1 MKLENKHGAQVKMC
15 QIRLHLARKIG
26 QMIGSKRLDK
36 LIHSMSKMKSRFSP
50 TCLAFVG
57 LGTGTILL
65 WRWIYW
71 SRHGV
76 EFTDEGLYLLA
87 AQDPWKNTFATFFG
101 FLLHPLFL
109 LSRCDLG
116 LYRVLALVL
125 LVGIA
130 GILAISYVRFLQI
143 SFGWVQLASATAII
157 SASLLVFSDGRRTPG
172 YDYLVLAGALV
183 AWAGYFSLRSRAL
196 GSIGGFFLLS
206 SGLIICAFGKWVV
219 ALLLLVIFLILLGT
233 KKLLTPRKM
242 ILWASLLALGLVA
255 SISWIGVEAMR
266 KTFTEA
272 GCFVWALGS
281 HGTKLIP
288 FYGATLI
295 NFVYRCFRA
304 FLYGAPLLLF
314 CAWAVK
320 VPKVRQRLEGWA
332 WFFACGILI
341 VGVVLGLTKAGAS
354 SFSRVGSNVAAELLW
369 LIAAALI
376 FCGIKFWKTMLR
388 HGAEGAC
395 LVGTPFIL
403 GVGTA
408 TALGDY
414 AGHGAV
420 FFVLAGIGIWAALLR
435 RGANP
440 RIAEAFLWVSVCL
453 NFIRLDKSLQ
463 DQFRTQPP
471 WTCNEE
477 WKITESGPLVYL
489 DKDQAKSLQVM
500 RESLARLGF
509 RAGDPIIAIGDLPG
523 AVYLLG
529 GWSPG
534 TCWYFAGTLGQ
545 LPYCKAVVSLVSSGT
560 LQKSFFLF
568 RKNSPLYPER
578 GEILRLAEQPNQPD
592 EVTAQ
597 VILEREETHL
607 AIWHPMARK
616 AKKL

>member
-1 MKLENKHGAQVKMC
+1 
-15 QIRLHLARKIG
+15 
-26 QMIGSKRLDK
+26 
-36 LIHSMSKMKSRFSP
+36 MKSRFFP
-50 TCLAFVG
+50 ACVAFLA
-57 LGTGTILL
+57 LGTGIVLL

-71 SRHGV
+71 SRYGF

-87 AQDPWKNTFATFFG
+87 AQDPWKNTFSTFFG

-109 LSRCDLG
+109 LSRGDLA
-116 LYRVLALVL
+116 LYRVLALAL
-125 LVGIA
+125 LICIA

-143 SFGWVQLASATAII
+143 SRGWFQLASVTAII

-183 AWAGYFSLRSRAL
+183 AWAGYFSARSLAL
-196 GSIGGFFLLS
+196 GNIGGLLLLS
-206 SGLIICAFGKWVV
+206 TGLIICAFGKWVV
-219 ALLLLVIFLILLGT
+219 ALLLLGMFLILLGT
-233 KKLLTPRKM
+233 KKLLTPRKI
-242 ILWASLLALGLVA
+242 ILWGGLLALGLGA
-255 SISWIGVEAMR
+255 SISWIGVDAMKR
-266 KTFTEA
+266 AFTEA
-272 GCFVWALGS
+272 GCVVWTLGS
-281 HGTKLIP
+281 HGTNLIP
-288 FYGATLI
+288 FYGATLA

-314 CAWAVK
+314 CAWAVR
-320 VPKVRQRLEGWA
+320 VPKVRQKLESWA

-341 VGVVLGLTKAGAS
+341 FGVALGLTKAGAS
-354 SFSRVGSNVAAELLW
+354 SFSRVGSNVAAELFW
-369 LIAAALI
+369 LIAMALI
-376 FCGIKFWKTMLR
+376 YCGIKFWKTMLR
-388 HGAEGAC
+388 HGVEGAC

-471 WTCNEE
+471 WTCHEE
-477 WKITESGPLVYL
+477 WKITENGPLVYV

-500 RESLARLGF
+500 RESLVRLGF
-509 RAGDPIIAIGDLPG
+509 RSGDPIIAIGDLPG

-545 LPYCKAVVSLVSSGT
+545 LPYCKAVVSLVSNET

-568 RKNSPLYPER
+568 RENSPLYPER
-578 GEILRLAEQPNQPD
+578 GEILGLAEQPNQPD
-592 EVTAQ
+592 EVTAL
-597 VILEREETHL
+597 VILEREETRL

>member
-1 MKLENKHGAQVKMC
+1 ML
-15 QIRLHLARKIG
+15 
-26 QMIGSKRLDK
+26 
-36 LIHSMSKMKSRFSP
+36 KMKSRFFP
-50 TCLAFVG
+50 TCLALVG
-57 LGTGTILL
+57 LGTGSFAL

-87 AQDPWKNTFATFFG
+87 AQDPWKNTFSTFFG

-125 LVGIA
+125 LIGIA

-143 SFGWVQLASATAII
+143 SRGWVQLASVSAII

-183 AWAGYFSLRSRAL
+183 AWAGYFSVRSQAL
-196 GSIGGFFLLS
+196 GSIGGLLLLS
-206 SGLIICAFGKWVV
+206 TGLIICAFGKWVV
-219 ALLLLVIFLILLGT
+219 ALLLLGMFLILLGT

-242 ILWASLLALGLVA
+242 ILWGGLLALGLGA
-255 SISWIGVEAMR
+255 LISWIGVDAMKR
-266 KTFTEA
+266 AFTEA
-272 GCFVWALGS
+272 GCVVWALGS
-281 HGTKLIP
+281 HGTNLIP
-288 FYGATLI
+288 FYGATLA
-295 NFVYRCFRA
+295 NFAFRCFRA

-314 CAWAVK
+314 CAWAVR
-320 VPKVRQRLEGWA
+320 VPKVRQKLEGWA
-332 WFFACGILI
+332 WVFACGILT
-341 VGVVLGLTKAGAS
+341 VGVGLGLTKAGAS
-354 SFSRVGSNVAAELLW
+354 SFSRVGSNVATELFW
-369 LIAAALI
+369 LIATALI
-376 FCGIKFWKTMLR
+376 FCGRKFWKTMLR
-388 HGAEGAC
+388 HGLEGAC
-395 LVGTPFIL
+395 LVGTPFLL

-440 RIAEAFLWVSVCL
+440 RIAEAFLWGSVCL

-471 WTCNEE
+471 WTCHEE
-477 WKITESGPLVYL
+477 WKITENGPLVYL

-509 RAGDPIIAIGDLPG
+509 RSGDSIIAIGDLPG

-545 LPYCKAVVSLVSSGT
+545 LPYCKAVVSLVSNET
-560 LQKSFFLF
+560 LQQSFFLF
-568 RKNSPLYPER
+568 RENSPLYPER
-578 GEILRLAEQPNQPD
+578 GEILGLAEQPNQPD
-592 EVTAQ
+592 EVTAL
-597 VILEREETHL
+597 VILEREETRL

-616 AKKL
+616 VKKL

>member
-1 MKLENKHGAQVKMC
+1 V
-15 QIRLHLARKIG
+15 
-26 QMIGSKRLDK
+26 
-36 LIHSMSKMKSRFSP
+36 KSRFFP
-50 TCLAFVG
+50 TCFALFA
-57 LGTGTILL
+57 LGTGSFLF

-71 SRHGV
+71 SSHGF

-87 AQDPWKNTFATFFG
+87 AEDPWKNTHSTLFG

-109 LSRCDLG
+109 LSRCDIG

-125 LVGIA
+125 LICVA
-130 GILAISYVRFLQI
+130 GILAISYIRFIRI
-143 SFGWVQLASATAII
+143 SRGWIQLAFVVAII

-183 AWAGYFSLRSRAL
+183 AWAGYFSIRSLAS
-196 GSIGGFFLLS
+196 GSIGGFLLLS
-206 SGLIICAFGKWVV
+206 TGVIICAFGKWVV
-219 ALLLLVIFLILLGT
+219 ALLLLGMFLILLGT
-233 KKLLTPRKM
+233 KKLLTPGKI
-242 ILWASLLALGLVA
+242 ILWTGLLTVGLVG
-255 SISWIGVEAMR
+255 SLSWIGLDGI
-266 KTFTEA
+266 KKSFSEA
-272 GCFVWALGS
+272 GCIVWALGS
-281 HGTKLIP
+281 HGTNLLP
-288 FYGATLI
+288 FYGATLL
-295 NFVYRCFRA
+295 NFAYRCFRA

-320 VPKVRQRLEGWA
+320 VPKVRQKLEGWA
-332 WFFACGILI
+332 WVFACGILI
-341 VGVVLGLTKAGAS
+341 VGVALGLTKAGAS
-354 SFSRVGSNVAAELLW
+354 SFSRVGSNVATELFW
-369 LIAAALI
+369 LIAMAI
-376 FCGIKFWKTMLR
+376 IYCGRKFWKSMLR
-388 HGAEGAC
+388 HGVEGGC
-395 LVGTPFIL
+395 LVGTPFLL

-463 DQFRTQPP
+463 DQFRTQTP
-471 WTCNEE
+471 WTCQEA
-477 WKITESGPLVYL
+477 WKITENGPLVYL

-500 RESLARLGF
+500 RESLVRLGF
-509 RAGDPIIAIGDLPG
+509 RSGDPIIAIGDLPG

-545 LPYCKAVVSLVSSGT
+545 LPYCKAVVSLVSNET

-568 RKNSPLYPER
+568 RENSPLYPKR
-578 GEILRLAEQPNQPD
+578 GEILGLAVQPNQPD
-592 EVTAQ
+592 EVTAL
-597 VILEREETHL
+597 VTLEREETRL

>member
-1 MKLENKHGAQVKMC
+1 M
-15 QIRLHLARKIG
+15 
-26 QMIGSKRLDK
+26 
-36 LIHSMSKMKSRFSP
+36 
-50 TCLAFVG
+50 AFVG
-57 LGTGTILL
+57 LGAGIFFL

-71 SRHGV
+71 SSHGF

-87 AQDPWKNTFATFFG
+87 AQDPWKNTFSTFFG

-109 LSRCDLG
+109 LSKGDLG

-125 LVGIA
+125 LIGIA
-130 GILAISYVRFLQI
+130 GVLAISYVRFLRI
-143 SFGWVQLASATAII
+143 SRGWVQFASLIAII

-183 AWAGYFSLRSRAL
+183 AWAGYFSLRSHAL
-196 GSIGGFFLLS
+196 GSIGGFLLLS
-206 SGLIICAFGKWVV
+206 TGLIICAFGKWVV
-219 ALLLLVIFLILLGT
+219 AVLLLGIFLILLGT
-233 KKLLTPRKM
+233 KKLLTTRKI

-266 KTFTEA
+266 KAFAEA
-272 GCFVWALGS
+272 GCVVWALGS
-281 HGTKLIP
+281 HGTQLIP

-295 NFVYRCFRA
+295 NFAYRCFRA
-304 FLYGAPLLLF
+304 FLYGVPLLLC

-320 VPKVRQRLEGWA
+320 VPKVRQKLEGWA

-341 VGVVLGLTKAGAS
+341 VGVALGLTKAGAS
-354 SFSRVGSNVAAELLW
+354 SFSRVGSNVAAELFW
-369 LIAAALI
+369 LIATALI
-376 FCGIKFWKTMLR
+376 FCGIKFWKRMMY
-388 HGAEGAC
+388 HGLEGAC

-414 AGHGAV
+414 SGHGAV
-420 FFVLAGIGIWAALLR
+420 FFVMAGLGIWAALLR

-453 NFIRLDKSLQ
+453 NFIRLDTSLQ
-463 DQFRTQPP
+463 DQFRAQPP

-477 WKITESGPLVYL
+477 WKITENEPLVYV
-489 DKDQAKSLQVM
+489 DKDQAKSLQAM

-509 RAGDPIIAIGDLPG
+509 RSGDPIIAIGDLPG

-534 TCWYFAGTLGQ
+534 TCWYFGGTLGQ
-545 LPYCKAVVSLVSSGT
+545 LPYCKSVVSLVTNET

-568 RKNSPLYPER
+568 RENSPLYPER
-578 GEILRLAEQPNQPD
+578 GGILRLAEQPSQPD
-592 EVTAQ
+592 EVTAL
-597 VILEREETHL
+597 VILEREETRL
-607 AIWHPMARK
+607 AIWRPMARK
-616 AKKL
+616 TKKM